1 VPREAAPR
9 RGITAWI
16 ASLLELIYVVFRGDY
31 PATRGVVTITLL
43 FYVAESYCGGVFA
56 PEAMIRLG
64 ALNADR
70 VVDHHEYYR
79 ILCPLF
85 LHYGPLHLGLNM
97 LAFLQL
103 GTLTEQLY
111 GSMRMIL
118 FFLISGTCAS
128 LASMWL
134 TAPTMAGS
142 VGASGAIMGLA
153 GVILGLAFYGRGP
166 LRKRIHDWVGRAL
179 LRGVVATFALGLV
192 IWLVLP
198 VVDNAAHFG
207 GFVAGLALAGLV
219 RDPHQPL
226 HRHTRGW
233 AGVGIALTGLSWG
246 AMAADGSQAVQ
257 AMHIQRAEQ
266 CESDLLS
273 VSVDPVSRPEVSYLL
288 ACAVESWHAAG
299 QPDRAEAVT
308 VRLMDAGTETP
319 EVLQYAGSLLIETDA
334 SKEALLL
341 LNAWHER
348 APSLAS
354 SNALAWHLLT
364 ARDPAH
370 RDPERALALLE
381 AFPVP
386 ASTDPFET
394 ALVQDTLAQALFQVG
409 RTHEAI
415 PLQEQAFRTCLT
427 TPLAWVQPGELWR
440 MRQRL
445 KTMRRARDAAP

>member
-1 VPREAAPR
+1 MPDKTSPR
-9 RGITAWI
+9 RGLRGWIT
-16 ASLLELIYVVFRGDY
+16 SLLELVYVVFRGDY

-43 FYVAESYCGGVFA
+43 FYLAESYCGGVFA

-64 ALNADR
+64 ALNGDR
-70 VVDHHEYYR
+70 VFEHHEYYR

-128 LASMWL
+128 FASLWL
-134 TAPTMAGS
+134 TPATMAGS

-153 GVILGLAFYGRGP
+153 GVILGLAFYGQGP

-198 VVDNAAHFG
+198 VVDNAAHLG
-207 GFVAGLALAGLV
+207 GFVAGLALAALV
-219 RDPHQPL
+219 RDPNRPL
-226 HRHTRGW
+226 HRYTRGF

-246 AMAADGSQAVQ
+246 TMAADGGQAVQ

-266 CESDLLS
+266 CEAELAA
-273 VSVDPVSRPEVSYLL
+273 VNARPIEVSYLL
-288 ACAVESWHAAG
+288 ACAVESWHDAG
-299 QPDRAEAVT
+299 QPERAEAAT
-308 VRLMDAGTETP
+308 NRLILLGSELPD
-319 EVLQYAGSLLIETDA
+319 VLQYAGSLLIETQA
-334 SKEALLL
+334 FREALLL
-341 LNAWHER
+341 LTAWHDR

-354 SNALAWHLLT
+354 ANALSWHLLT
-364 ARDPAH
+364 AHDPAQRDPG
-370 RDPERALALLE
+370 RALALLE
-381 AFPVP
+381 AFPIP
-386 ASTDPFET
+386 PSTDAFET

-409 RTHEAI
+409 RTQEAI
-415 PLQEQAFRTCLT
+415 PLQEQAFRTCFK
-427 TPLAWVQPGELWR
+427 TPISWLQPGELWR

-445 KTMRRARDAAP
+445 KTMRRAQEAGL